1 MNLSKY
7 HLTICSGYYF
17 NFTKLAKTNFDSVIK
32 MRAWIIVYI
41 SFQLWTEFGGKFI
54 NQVKASLVKEF
65 ENDINFKKSESNT
78 FLHWQKNLAICSLA
92 NTVLYH

>member
-7 HLTICSGYYF
+7 LLTICSGYCF
-17 NFTKLAKTNFDSVIK
+17 NFTKLAKTNYDSVIE
-32 MRAWIIVYI
+32 MRAWITVYI

-54 NQVKASLVKEF
+54 NQVKASPAKEF

-92 NTVLYH
+92 NTILYH

>member
-1 MNLSKY
+1 
-7 HLTICSGYYF
+7 
-17 NFTKLAKTNFDSVIK
+17 

-54 NQVKASLVKEF
+54 NQVKASPVKEF

-92 NTVLYH
+92 NTVL

>member
-41 SFQLWTEFGGKFI
+41 SFQLWTKFGGKFI

-65 ENDINFKKSESNT
+65 ENDINFKKLESNT